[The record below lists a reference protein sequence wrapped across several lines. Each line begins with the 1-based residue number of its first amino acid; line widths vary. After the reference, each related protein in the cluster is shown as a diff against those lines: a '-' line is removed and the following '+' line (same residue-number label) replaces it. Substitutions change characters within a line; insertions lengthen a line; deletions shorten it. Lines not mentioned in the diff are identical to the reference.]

1 MRAGVHAFNSSAYK
15 LGVRYMQLSA
25 DYYIGESCRLRPIL
39 LVCLL
44 TQQLCFQ
51 RTILSA
57 VFMVK
62 SHSTD
67 DYKGQYGKR

>member
-1 MRAGVHAFNSSAYK
+1 
-15 LGVRYMQLSA
+15 MQLSA

-57 VFMVK
+57 LFMVK